1 MKRTFRLT
9 CTHLILALMLTAC
22 GPQPSDTLSPATP
35 LSPGPTAALL
45 STPPPGSTA
54 PATSTPPA
62 SAHATLTEVQGTVEA
77 RDPARAEFERAQEG
91 WKVTQG
97 GQVRTAED
105 GRTRLDLSDGTFL
118 RLGPSTLFTLTG
130 SEPAQSK
137 VDLLLGQIWIVLTG
151 GELQVRTPSGM
162 ASVRGSYMSVAYNP
176 ATARTRVTCLE
187 GSCLVQSFTQ
197 GCELS
202 TGQAAE
208 LLGPE
213 EAQQEE
219 IDILVEAIPQEELEQ
234 WLEFMPEA
242 EEIMPLVE
250 QTLQGEMQM
259 PEVFDLPPDM
269 MTPIPESVLLPYMS
283 CLNDQSCLTYCS
295 ATPKPADCINF
306 EAQLAAQGVNLDMFW
321 ICYSAIFDAQ
331 TCANTCTPSNFPMEE
346 PTPEAPPEWET
357 PTPEPVF
364 VPYISCLGDQSC
376 MTYCSATPKPE
387 DCINFEAQLAAQG
400 VNLEMF
406 WTCYSAIFDAQNCA
420 NTFR

>member
-1 MKRTFRLT
+1 MKQIFRLT
-9 CTHLILALMLTAC
+9 CTHVILALMLTAC
-22 GPQPSDTLSPATP
+22 GPQASDTLPPATP
-35 LSPGPTAALL
+35 LPAGPTAPLL
-45 STPPPGSTA
+45 STTTPGSTT
-54 PATSTPPA
+54 PASSTPRA

-77 RDPARAEFERAQEG
+77 RDPARAEFERAKEG
-91 WKVTQG
+91 WQIIVG
-97 GQVRTAED
+97 GQVRTGED
-105 GRTRLDLSDGTFL
+105 GRSRLDLSKGTFL

-176 ATARTRVTCLE
+176 ATGRTRVTCLE

-197 GCELS
+197 GCELT

-213 EAQQEE
+213 ELEFAE
-219 IDILVEAIPQEELEQ
+219 ISILVEFLTPEEIAW

-242 EEIMPLVE
+242 EEVMPIVE
-250 QTLQGEMQM
+250 EALQGGMEL
-259 PEVFDLPPDM
+259 PEVFDLPPEM
-269 MTPIPESVLLPYMS
+269 ILP
-283 CLNDQSCLTYCS
+283 
-295 ATPKPADCINF
+295 
-306 EAQLAAQGVNLDMFW
+306 
-321 ICYSAIFDAQ
+321 
-331 TCANTCTPSNFPMEE
+331 FPTEE
-346 PTPEAPPEWET
+346 PTPESPEFWDT
-357 PTPEPVF
+357 PTPEAEPVF

-376 MTYCSATPKPE
+376 LTYCSATPKPE

-406 WTCYSAIFDAQNCA
+406 WICYSAIFDAQTCA
-420 NTFR
+420 NTSR